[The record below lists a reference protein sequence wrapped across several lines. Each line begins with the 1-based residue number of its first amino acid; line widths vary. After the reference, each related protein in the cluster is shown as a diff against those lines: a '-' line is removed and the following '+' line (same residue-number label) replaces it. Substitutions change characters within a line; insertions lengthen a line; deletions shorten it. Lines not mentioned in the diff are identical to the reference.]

1 MRNFDRL
8 PFIFAG
14 ILFLLAWLL
23 GFPMRAQSA
32 PLKDVECTLILDAA
46 SGKTL
51 YQDGVCDQ
59 RFSPASTF
67 KVPLSL
73 IGYDAG
79 ILSDEHTPAWDY
91 KPEFNAVKR
100 DQKTVDPTIWEKDS
114 ILWFSREIARR
125 LGSES
130 LAGYVSK
137 FGYGNADVSGNPGK
151 NDGLTQSW
159 VNSSLKI
166 TPVEQVDFLR
176 KLLARKLPVS
186 AKAYDMTNAIIPT
199 FKAGDWTVQGKTGST
214 GLRNEADKIQ
224 DKRSLGWFVGW
235 AQKDGHQI
243 VFARL
248 VVDTSRTD
256 MPKGLKTRASFLKDL
271 PQLVK

>member
-23 GFPMRAQSA
+23 GFPLRAQSA
-32 PLKDVECTLILDAA
+32 PLKDVQCTVIADAA

-51 YQDGVCDQ
+51 YRDGVCDQ

-73 IGYDAG
+73 IGYDSG
-79 ILSDEHTPAWDY
+79 ILGDEHTPSWDY
-91 KPEFNAVKR
+91 KPEFKAVKR
-100 DQKTVDPTIWEKDS
+100 DQKTVDPVIWERDS
-114 ILWFSREIARR
+114 ILWFSREITRR
-125 LGSES
+125 LGPQSF
-130 LAGYVSK
+130 AGYVSK
-137 FGYGNADVSGNPGK
+137 FDYGNADVSGNPGK

-176 KLLARKLPVS
+176 KLLTRKLPVS
-186 AKAYDMTNAIIPT
+186 AKAYDMTSAIVPT
-199 FKAGDWTVQGKTGST
+199 FQAGGWTVQGKTGST
-214 GLRNEADKIQ
+214 KLANDDDKVR
-224 DKRSLGWFVGW
+224 DKRSLGWFIGW
-235 AQKDGHQI
+235 ANKDGRQI

-248 VVDTSRTD
+248 VVDTNRTD
-256 MPKGLKTRASFLKDL
+256 MPKGLKTRAAFLKDL

>member
-1 MRNFDRL
+1 MRNIDRL

-32 PLKDVECTLILDAA
+32 PLPDINCTLILDAA
-46 SGKTL
+46 NGKTL

-79 ILSDEHTPAWDY
+79 ILSDEHTPSWDY

-100 DQKTVDPTIWEKDS
+100 DRKTVDPVIWEKDS
-114 ILWFSREIARR
+114 ILWFSREITRR
-125 LGSES
+125 LGEKNF
-130 LAGYVSK
+130 AGYVAK
-137 FGYGNADVSGNPGK
+137 LDYGNNDVSGNPGK

-166 TPVEQVDFLR
+166 TPIEQVNFLR
-176 KLLARKLPVS
+176 RLLDRKLPVS
-186 AKAYDMTNAIIPT
+186 VRAYDMTKAIIPT
-199 FKAGDWTVQGKTGST
+199 FPAGDWTVQGKTGST
-214 GLRNEADKIQ
+214 RLRNDADKVQ

-235 AQKDGHQI
+235 AQKGDQRI

-248 VVDTSRTD
+248 VVDTKRTD
-256 MPKGLKTRASFLKDL
+256 MPKGLKTRAGFLKDL
-271 PQLVK
+271 PDLIK

>member
-1 MRNFDRL
+1 MRNIDRL
-8 PFIFAG
+8 PFVLAG

-32 PLKDVECTLILDAA
+32 PLGDVHCTVIADAG
-46 SGKTL
+46 SGKAL

-79 ILSDEHTPAWDY
+79 ILSDEHTPTWDY
-91 KPEFNAVKR
+91 KPEFAAVKR
-100 DQKTVDPTIWEKDS
+100 EQKTVDPTIWEKDS
-114 ILWFSREIARR
+114 ILWYSREITRR
-125 LGSES
+125 LGPES
-130 LAGYVSK
+130 FAGYVSK
-137 FGYGNADVSGNPGK
+137 FDYGNNDVSGSPGK
-151 NDGLTQSW
+151 NDGLTHSW

-176 KLLARKLPVS
+176 RLLARKLPVS
-186 AKAYDMTNAIIPT
+186 SKAYDMTSAIMPT
-199 FKAGDWTVQGKTGST
+199 FQAGDWTVQGKTGST
-214 GLRNEADKIQ
+214 RLGTDASK

-235 AQKDGHQI
+235 AQKDGRRI

-248 VVDTSRTD
+248 VVDASRTD
-256 MPKGLKTRASFLKDL
+256 MPKGLKTRAGFLKDL
-271 PQLVK
+271 PQLIK

>member
-1 MRNFDRL
+1 MRNVDRL
-8 PFIFAG
+8 PFILAG
-14 ILFLLAWLL
+14 VLFLLAWLL

-32 PLKDVECTLILDAA
+32 PLGDVQCTLIADAQ

-51 YQDGVCDQ
+51 YQNGVCDQ

-79 ILSDEHTPAWDY
+79 ILSDEHTPSWDY
-91 KPEFNAVKR
+91 KPEFKAVKR
-100 DQKTVDPTIWEKDS
+100 DHKTVDPTIWERDS
-114 ILWFSREIARR
+114 VLWYSREITRR
-125 LGSES
+125 LGPES
-130 LAGYVSK
+130 FAGYVSK
-137 FGYGNADVSGNPGK
+137 FGYGNADVSGDPGK
-151 NDGLTQSW
+151 NDGLTHSW

-176 KLLARKLPVS
+176 KLLAGKMPVS
-186 AKAYDMTNAIIPT
+186 AKAHDMTKAILPS

-214 GLRNEADKIQ
+214 RVGEGGKDR
-224 DKRSLGWFVGW
+224 RSLGWFVGW
-235 AQKDGHQI
+235 AQKNGRQI

-248 VVDTSRTD
+248 VVDTKRSD
-256 MPKGLKTRASFLKDL
+256 MPKGLARRAAFLKDL
-271 PQLVK
+271 PLLIK

>member
-1 MRNFDRL
+1 MRNIDRL

-32 PLKDVECTLILDAA
+32 PLPDINCTLILDAA

-79 ILSDEHTPAWDY
+79 ILSDEHTPSWDY

-100 DQKTVDPTIWEKDS
+100 DRKTVDPVIWEKDS
-114 ILWFSREIARR
+114 ILWFSREITRR
-125 LGSES
+125 LGEKNF
-130 LAGYVSK
+130 AGYVSK
-137 FGYGNADVSGNPGK
+137 LDYGNNDVSGNPGK
-151 NDGLTQSW
+151 SDGLTQSW

-166 TPVEQVDFLR
+166 TPIEQVNFLR
-176 KLLARKLPVS
+176 RLLDRKLPVS
-186 AKAYDMTNAIIPT
+186 ARAYDMTKAIIPT
-199 FKAGDWTVQGKTGST
+199 FPAGDWTVQGKTGST
-214 GLRNEADKIQ
+214 RLRNDADKVQ

-235 AQKDGHQI
+235 AQKGDQRI

-248 VVDTSRTD
+248 VVDTKRTD
-256 MPKGLKTRASFLKDL
+256 MPKGLKTRAGFLKEL
-271 PQLVK
+271 PGLIK

>member
-1 MRNFDRL
+1 MRNVDRL

-23 GFPMRAQSA
+23 GFPLRAQSA
-32 PLKDVECTLILDAA
+32 PLGDVRCTLIVDAA
-46 SGKTL
+46 SGKAL
-51 YQDGVCDQ
+51 YQDGMCDQ

-73 IGYDAG
+73 IGYDSG
-79 ILSDEHTPAWDY
+79 ILSDEHTPSWDY

-100 DQKTVDPTIWEKDS
+100 DQKTVDPVVWERDS
-114 ILWFSREIARR
+114 IVWFSREITRR

-130 LAGYVSK
+130 FASYVSK
-137 FGYGNADVSGNPGK
+137 FDYGNADVSGNPDK

-186 AKAYDMTNAIIPT
+186 AKAYDMTSAIIPT
-199 FKAGDWTVQGKTGST
+199 FQTGGWTVQGKTGST
-214 GLRNEADKIQ
+214 RLRNDADKVQ

-235 AQKDGHQI
+235 AQKDGRQV

-248 VVDTSRTD
+248 VVDTNRTD
-256 MPKGLKTRASFLKDL
+256 MPKGLKTRAAFLKDL
-271 PQLVK
+271 PLLVK